1 MSESLTTEAQ
11 SMRAQTV
18 QGRDGEWELVIGL
31 ETHAQVASE
40 AKLFSGASAAFGGE
54 PNAHV
59 AFLDAGMPGMLP
71 VVNRRCV
78 EAAVMTGLALNA
90 EINLVSI
97 FDRKN
102 YFYPDLPLGYQISQ
116 FSDPI
121 VGKGWLDVETE
132 TGGPKRI
139 GVTRLHLEQD
149 AGKSVH
155 DRDPYRTFVDLNRA
169 GVGLMEIVSEPDI
182 RSADE
187 AAAYVTKL
195 RAILRYLGVCDG
207 NMEEGSLRCDVN
219 LSVRRPGA
227 PLGTRAEIKNVNSI
241 RFIRQAIA
249 YEAERQIEILEDG
262 GEVVQATRLF
272 DPNRGET
279 RSMRSKEES
288 QDYRYFPDPDLPPL
302 ALEAEEVER
311 IRAGMPELP
320 DAKRARFVET
330 LGLSAYDAEVLA
342 ADRENAAYFE
352 AAAEGRDAKLVANWV
367 MGEVFARLNKDGL
380 EIGEAPVPPAELG
393 ALVEMVHADKIS
405 GRQAKEAFEFM
416 WSEGKTAEAVVA
428 ERGLAQISDDAAIE
442 ALVDQAIAANPDK
455 VEEYKAGKTKL
466 IGFFVGQVMKASQ
479 GQANPKAVNALL
491 AAKLNG

>member
-1 MSESLTTEAQ
+1 MSVLIE
-11 SMRAQTV
+11 
-18 QGRDGEWELVIGL
+18 GRDGPWEMVIGL
-31 ETHAQVASE
+31 ETHAQIVSN
-40 AKLFSGASAAFGGE
+40 AKLFSGASTAFGAE
-54 PNAHV
+54 PNDQV

-71 VVNRRCV
+71 VINEVCV
-78 EAAVMTGLALNA
+78 EAAVKTGVALNA

-121 VGKGWLDVETE
+121 VGKGWLDIETE
-132 TGGPKRI
+132 TTGAKRI

-149 AGKSVH
+149 AGKSIH
-155 DRDPYRTFVDLNRA
+155 DQDPYRSLIDLNRA

-182 RSADE
+182 RSGDE

-219 LSVRRPGA
+219 LSIRRPDG

-249 YEAERQIEILEDG
+249 HEAERQIEILEEG
-262 GEVVQATRLF
+262 GAVVQETRLF
-272 DPNRGET
+272 DPDRGET

-288 QDYRYFPDPDLPPL
+288 HDYRYFPDPDLPPL
-302 ALEAEEVER
+302 VLEQAQVDA
-311 IRAGMPELP
+311 IRAAMPELP
-320 DAKRARFVET
+320 EAKQARFVAD
-330 LGLSAYDAEVLA
+330 LGLTAYDAEVLA

-352 AAAEGRDAKLVANWV
+352 AAAAGRDAKLVSNWV
-367 MGEVFARLNKDGL
+367 TGEVFGRLNKDSMQ
-380 EIGEAPVPPAELG
+380 ITASPVPPAELG
-393 ALVEMVHADKIS
+393 VLVGMIQDGRIS
-405 GRQAKEAFEFM
+405 GRQAKEAFEYM
-416 WSEGKTAEAVVA
+416 WSEGKAAEAVVEA
-428 ERGLAQISDDAAIE
+428 RGLAQISDDGAI
-442 ALVDQAIAANPDK
+442 QAIVDEVVAANPDK
-455 VEEYKAGKTKL
+455 AAEYKGGKVKL

-479 GQANPKAVNALL
+479 GKANPQTVNALL
-491 AAKLNG
+491 KASLDG

>member
-1 MSESLTTEAQ
+1 MSVLIE
-11 SMRAQTV
+11 
-18 QGRDGEWELVIGL
+18 GRDGPWEMVIGL
-31 ETHAQVASE
+31 ETHAQIVSN
-40 AKLFSGASAAFGGE
+40 AKLFSGASTAFGAE
-54 PNAHV
+54 PNAQV

-71 VVNRRCV
+71 VINEVCV
-78 EAAVMTGLALNA
+78 EAAVKTGVALNA

-121 VGKGWLDVETE
+121 VGEGWLDIETE
-132 TGGPKRI
+132 TTGTKRI

-149 AGKSVH
+149 AGKSIH
-155 DRDPYRTFVDLNRA
+155 DQDPFRTFIDLNRA

-182 RSADE
+182 RSGDE
-187 AAAYVTKL
+187 AAAYVSKL

-219 LSVRRPGA
+219 LSMRRPDG

-249 YEAERQIEILEDG
+249 YEAKRQIEILEDG
-262 GEVVQATRLF
+262 GEVVQETRLF

-288 QDYRYFPDPDLPPL
+288 HDYRYFPDPDLPPL
-302 ALEAEEVER
+302 VLEQAQVDA
-311 IRAGMPELP
+311 IRAAMPELP
-320 DAKRARFVET
+320 HAKQARFIAD
-330 LGLSAYDAEVLA
+330 LGLTAYDAEVLA

-352 AAAEGRDAKLVANWV
+352 EAAAGRDAKLVSNWV
-367 MGEVFARLNKDGL
+367 TGEVFGRLNKDSMQ
-380 EIGEAPVPPAELG
+380 IAASPVAPAELG
-393 ALVEMVHADKIS
+393 ALVGMIQDGRIS

-416 WSEGKTAEAVVA
+416 WSEAKAAEAVVA
-428 ERGLAQISDDAAIE
+428 ERGLAQISDDSAIQ
-442 ALVDQAIAANPDK
+442 AMVDEVVAANPDK
-455 VEEYKAGKTKL
+455 AAEYKGGKVKL

-479 GQANPKAVNALL
+479 GQANPKTVNALL
-491 AAKLNG
+491 KARLDG